1 MEVFVAR
8 MLEEKDLL
16 KYKIKK
22 IDLFKETETFQKQSS
37 IEKTLLIEQQ
47 LYMQLYLNSLEKR
60 LNYYLEKDCEKCQV
74 LQKTH
79 KS

>member
-60 LNYYLEKDCEKCQV
+60 LNYYLEEDCEKCQV
-74 LQKTH
+74 LQKIH

>member
-47 LYMQLYLNSLEKR
+47 LYMQLYLNSLEKKIKLLFR
-60 LNYYLEKDCEKCQV
+60 KGL
-74 LQKTH
+74 
-79 KS
+79 

>member
-22 IDLFKETETFQKQSS
+22 LIYSKKLKRFKNN
-37 IEKTLLIEQQ
+37 LQ
-47 LYMQLYLNSLEKR
+47 LKKHY
-60 LNYYLEKDCEKCQV
+60 
-74 LQKTH
+74 
-79 KS
+79 

>member
-22 IDLFKETETFQKQSS
+22 IDLFKETETFQKQS
-37 IEKTLLIEQQ
+37 LIEQQ

-74 LQKTH
+74 LQKIH
-79 KS
+79 KY